1 MLTTGPALLLIRLY
15 QLTLARV
22 IGNSCR
28 FHPSCSRYSVEA
40 LRSYGLIRG
49 SLLTLWRLA
58 RCQPFGGYGHDPVP
72 SRFLGAQALSAG
84 ISEGPSH

>member
-40 LRSYGLIRG
+40 
-49 SLLTLWRLA
+49 RLA